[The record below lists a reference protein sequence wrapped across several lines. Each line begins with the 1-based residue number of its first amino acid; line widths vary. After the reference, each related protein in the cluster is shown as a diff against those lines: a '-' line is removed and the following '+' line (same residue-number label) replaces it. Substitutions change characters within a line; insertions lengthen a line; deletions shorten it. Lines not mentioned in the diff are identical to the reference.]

1 MEYSSL
7 DGFDRKIL
15 LLLQQDGR
23 MSITE
28 LAEKVGLSATP
39 CQRRVKRLEEAGLIT
54 GYRAQISRTAVG
66 RALTAFV
73 YLRIDIH
80 AEATSMAVQQEL
92 REMPEIVACYII
104 SGEADF
110 MAEMV
115 LPDLAAYEAILF
127 GKLLK
132 MPMIKDIRTSF
143 VLRTVK
149 QDGMIPV

>member
-1 MEYSSL
+1 MANTTL
-7 DGFDRKIL
+7 DDFDRKIL
-15 LLLQQDGR
+15 VQLQQDGR
-23 MSITE
+23 IAMTE
-28 LAEKVGLSATP
+28 LADKVGLSATP
-39 CQRRVKRLEEAGLIT
+39 CQRRVKRLEEVGLIT

-73 YLRIDIH
+73 YLKIDSH
-80 AEATSMAVQQEL
+80 GEATSMAVQKEL
-92 REMPEIVACYII
+92 GAMPEVVACYVL

-127 GKLLK
+127 GRLLK
-132 MPMIKDIRTSF
+132 MPVVKDIRTSF

-149 QDGMIPV
+149 QDGAIPV

>member
-1 MEYSSL
+1 MEKPPL

-15 LLLQQDGR
+15 LLLQEDGR
-23 MSITE
+23 MSMTD

-54 GYRAQISRTAVG
+54 GYRAQISRTAAG

-73 YLRIDIH
+73 YLKVDNH
-80 AEATSMAVQQEL
+80 GEATSNAVQQAMAA
-92 REMPEIVACYII
+92 MPEVVACYIT

-110 MAEMV
+110 MVELV

-127 GKLLK
+127 GKFLK
-132 MPMIKDIRTSF
+132 MPMIKDVNTTF

-149 QDGMIPV
+149 QDGAIPV